1 MKINKKQ
8 NLKEVA
14 YLKEI
19 NKERIKINEKL
30 NNELEN
36 IIKKDEKLSNY
47 ELWINKKCA
56 IFIQPKYIIEKV
68 EKDLKKEGFAEDIV
82 YVIMKKV

>member
-1 MKINKKQ
+1 MNKKQ
-8 NLKEVA
+8 KNAEEIK
-14 YLKEI
+14 YLKKVNEERKRV
-19 NKERIKINEKL
+19 NKKL

-36 IIKKDEKLSNY
+36 IIKKDEKLSDY

-68 EKDLKKEGFAEDIV
+68 EKDLKKEGFAEDTV
-82 YVIMKKV
+82 YVIMKKL

>member
-1 MKINKKQ
+1 MNKKQ
-8 NLKEVA
+8 KNAEEIKYLKEVN
-14 YLKEI
+14 E
-19 NKERIKINEKL
+19 ERKRVNDKL

-47 ELWINKKCA
+47 ELWINKKCK

-68 EKDLKKEGFAEDIV
+68 EKDLKKEGFAADTV
-82 YVIMKKV
+82 YVIMKKS